1 MENVKA
7 LVQKRFKPYFDDWV
21 KRLAELGYTTYRKVL
36 NATDY
41 GIPQNR
47 ERVIAVSILD
57 DDEGYDFPAP
67 VPLEL
72 KLKDLLESEVDPK
85 YYISAAAIKS
95 KLNSGFTHRNRSIL
109 TGGGGEPY
117 SNSEGV
123 QGTDVC
129 RTIRVGGRGS
139 RDEKHRWDIIA
150 QEVDEE

>member
-21 KRLAELGYTTYRKVL
+21 KRLAELGYTTYWKVL

-109 TGGGGEPY
+109 TGGGVSRTLTAREFKEPTCVAL
-117 SNSEGV
+117 SEWADAEAETKSTD
-123 QGTDVC
+123 GTL
-129 RTIRVGGRGS
+129 
-139 RDEKHRWDIIA
+139 
-150 QEVDEE
+150 